1 MTEEM
6 ITRLTKRVIHFI
18 DTSEKHLSAI
28 DGIQIFDDETPEPVR
43 QQNREFRKTMINGI
57 QEYLNYNDK
66 FKFRLEQL
74 RDSLKYRE

>member
-6 ITRLTKRVIHFI
+6 ITRLSKRVLHFI
-18 DTSEKHLSAI
+18 DTSEKHLSTI
-28 DGIQIFDDETPEPVR
+28 DGIQIFDDDTPEHVR

-74 RDSLKYRE
+74 RNSLKYRE